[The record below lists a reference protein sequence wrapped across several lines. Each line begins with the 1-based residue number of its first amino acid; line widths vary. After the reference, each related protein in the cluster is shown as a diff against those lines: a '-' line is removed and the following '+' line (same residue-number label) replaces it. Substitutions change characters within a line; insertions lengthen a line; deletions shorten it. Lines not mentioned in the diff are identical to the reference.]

1 MKEDQI
7 LEEHLRPLK
16 GLGGWKQYHDLSDTV
31 FQAIQENEKS
41 KTIRLMTVS
50 GLLAILFSGILLTAG
65 MEIRQ
70 TVTKTRLEQVAET
83 YEVNN
88 LNF

>member
-16 GLGGWKQYHDLSDTV
+16 GLGSWKQYHDLSDTV